1 MRKRT
6 DEDVVS
12 ALQSLAQSGSVSSV
26 SSGMTASGER
36 EGGMARKRS
45 IRLVA
50 VAVGALVATLG
61 VFGASAASPAE
72 ADATAVTQWNLT
84 AVNTL
89 AGLPL
94 PAGGAAPASQ
104 IDIGMVQGAVYDAVN
119 AITPKHHQ
127 PYLLYRRFGN
137 TASDEAAV
145 ATAAYLVLKN
155 IVETVPQ
162 SITFPTRA
170 TVLASLETQ
179 YNASTNAIPDSP
191 FKDQG
196 IAAGTAAAE
205 AMIDARKD
213 DGRFGPSQFVPNPN
227 PGYWDPVAPN
237 GTTAPDPT
245 PWVGGV
251 EPFLMESSSQF
262 RSADPYA
269 LASAAYAADVNEVK
283 AIGGDGVVTPSTRT
297 ANETYIAKW
306 WQSNPM
312 ASWNDVARQLIA
324 RNHLD
329 ISDAARLLAMEN
341 LAAADA
347 AINTWNNK
355 YYFSF
360 WRPFQAIRRA
370 ADDVNPAT
378 SPDLTWTPL
387 ISAPYPEYTSGH
399 LGLDGSHTTVLQK
412 FFGNAPAGG
421 YQITSAFVNPGGPA
435 TRTFSS
441 FSQAVDEIVE
451 ARIWAGL
458 HFRNADVQGVQLGTN
473 VANFAA
479 ANYFEAVGNH

>member
-1 MRKRT
+1 M
-6 DEDVVS
+6 
-12 ALQSLAQSGSVSSV
+12 
-26 SSGMTASGER
+26 
-36 EGGMARKRS
+36 
-45 IRLVA
+45 
-50 VAVGALVATLG
+50 
-61 VFGASAASPAE
+61 
-72 ADATAVTQWNLT
+72 
-84 AVNTL
+84 
-89 AGLPL
+89 
-94 PAGGAAPASQ
+94 
-104 IDIGMVQGAVYDAVN
+104 
-119 AITPKHHQ
+119 
-127 PYLLYRRFGN
+127 
-137 TASDEAAV
+137 
-145 ATAAYLVLKN
+145 
-155 IVETVPQ
+155 
-162 SITFPTRA
+162 
-170 TVLASLETQ
+170 
-179 YNASTNAIPDSP
+179 
-191 FKDQG
+191 G
-196 IAAGTAAAE
+196 IAAGTAAAQ

-213 DGRFGPSQFVPNPN
+213 DGRFGPSQFVANPN

-237 GTTAPDPT
+237 GTNAPDPT

-251 EPFLMESSSQF
+251 EPFLMQSSSQF
-262 RSADPYA
+262 RSPAPYA
-269 LASAAYAADVNEVK
+269 LTRPDALTSAAYTADFIEVK
-283 AIGGDGVVTPSTRT
+283 RVGSAT
-297 ANETYIAKW
+297 APLVDRSADQTYIAKW

-312 ASWNDVARQLIA
+312 VSWNDVARQLIT

-355 YYFSF
+355 YHFSF

-370 ADDVNPAT
+370 ADDGNSAT

-399 LGLDGSHTTVLQK
+399 LGLDGSHTTVLRM

-435 TRTFSS
+435 TRPFSS

-458 HFRNADVQGVQLGTN
+458 HFRTADVQGVQLGTN

-479 ANYFEAVGNH
+479 ANYFEPVGNH